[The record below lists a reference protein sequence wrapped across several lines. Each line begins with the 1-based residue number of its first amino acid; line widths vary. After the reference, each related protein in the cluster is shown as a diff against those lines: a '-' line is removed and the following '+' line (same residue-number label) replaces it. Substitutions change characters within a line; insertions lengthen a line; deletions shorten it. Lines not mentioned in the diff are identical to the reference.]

1 MKRTTRDRSANKK
14 GAIHC
19 KNSPA
24 GSKLAKQ
31 FFNRTATKRS

>member
-14 GAIHC
+14 GAIH
-19 KNSPA
+19 NHRPA